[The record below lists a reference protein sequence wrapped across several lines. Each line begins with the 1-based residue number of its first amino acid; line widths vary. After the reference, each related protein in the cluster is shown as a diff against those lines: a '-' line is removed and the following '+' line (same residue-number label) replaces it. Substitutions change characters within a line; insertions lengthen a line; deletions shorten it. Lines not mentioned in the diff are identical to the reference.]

1 MLKHERFALL
11 VTCLYSMY
19 CARSYIGW
27 LGLLLSLNLSFFS
40 TDVLVQFLKKNVD
53 NENSDRSSNFFGEF
67 QQSSKDSSSHSGY
80 TQPSNRGPGDP
91 STSGAEEL
99 TSEDEVARL
108 LNCADHYSAFGF
120 RLYEIIDVSVL
131 KREYKKK
138 VMLKIKRMS
147 AV

>member
-1 MLKHERFALL
+1 MKMVLQGTLIKIQTDQAI
-11 VTCLYSMY
+11 S
-19 CARSYIGW
+19 
-27 LGLLLSLNLSFFS
+27 LGNFSNHQKTAAHILDILNLLI
-40 TDVLVQFLKKNVD
+40 VALVI
-53 NENSDRSSNFFGEF
+53 R
-67 QQSSKDSSSHSGY
+67 QQV
-80 TQPSNRGPGDP
+80 
-91 STSGAEEL
+91 EEL